1 MDKTESRIK
10 QNWMT
15 LNDEK
20 EIEISS
26 HPPLVKQNCSWV
38 SGWCDSRSFNAQ
50 FDIHLDTS
58 TTAGRG

>member
-1 MDKTESRIK
+1 
-10 QNWMT
+10 MT